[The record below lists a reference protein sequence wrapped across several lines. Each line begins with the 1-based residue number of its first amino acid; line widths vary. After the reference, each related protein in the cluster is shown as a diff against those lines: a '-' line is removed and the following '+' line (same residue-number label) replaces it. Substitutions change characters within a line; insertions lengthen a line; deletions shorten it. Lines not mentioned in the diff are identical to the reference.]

1 MILLS
6 FHKNEILKNHIFPE
20 YARTVVKLAPAYPQ
34 NLSFLIKSTS
44 QKPTQNPSITL
55 KTTVS
60 NFL

>member
-20 YARTVVKLAPAYPQ
+20 YAEALFKLAHAYPQ